1 MLTTRRR
8 NKGHGDEGLE
18 AEELYMLDVDDD
30 DKANADD
37 EDKCEPET
45 QSRARGTR
53 RIRRARRLRNEL
65 MRWK

>member
-1 MLTTRRR
+1 MLTTRKR

-30 DKANADD
+30 KGNADD
-37 EDKCEPET
+37 EGKREPET

-53 RIRRARRLRNEL
+53 RMRRARRLRNEL
-65 MRWK
+65 TRWK